1 MGYGYGSVYQR
12 ASDGRWLA
20 AVELPRRPGEP
31 RRRAHRSGRTR
42 EEAEMRL
49 AAYRADHP
57 AFEVEITG
65 NRATKLLH
73 ARALGTH
80 TPKEW
85 WALVRSV
92 GCACAYCGVKT
103 SIFNMEQDHI
113 IPVCRGGSDAIDNLA
128 LACRS
133 CNQEKHRM
141 TGDEFR
147 AWKASR

>member
-73 ARALGTH
+73 ASSPGDAHPEGMVGASPLRRLRLRLLRRQDEHLQHGARPHHPRLS
-80 TPKEW
+80 W
-85 WALVRSV
+85 WV
-92 GCACAYCGVKT
+92 GRDR
-103 SIFNMEQDHI
+103 Q
-113 IPVCRGGSDAIDNLA
+113 PRPRLP
-128 LACRS
+128 
-133 CNQEKHRM
+133 
-141 TGDEFR
+141 
-147 AWKASR
+147 